1 VATIAAS
8 ITTHTVQTSSS
19 AIRTIKTNCSVKS
32 ISARTTVANQ
42 TSVTTATT
50 MRSQFISVGTGA
62 TIAVQGSSSTTSTT
76 SNCCISTISNDQ
88 LSSKRERLQVT

>member
-1 VATIAAS
+1 VAAITAS
-8 ITTHTVQTSSS
+8 VTTHTVQTSSS

-50 MRSQFISVGTGA
+50 MRSRHVPSTTGT
-62 TIAVQGSSSTTSTT
+62 TIAVQGSSNSTSTT

-88 LSSKRERLQVT
+88 LSSKREGLQVT